1 METNKQ
7 LRSEQTVII
16 IGAGAAGLIAARQLS
31 GAGMKVIVIEAQSN
45 PGGRMHTLRQPGFSI
60 PLEAGAE
67 FIHGELPIT
76 LGLLQEAGIEFSAIA
91 GEMKTVRSGNW
102 ITDDPMNE
110 FWDELMAKMNE
121 VKEDMTIDA
130 FLAQHFSDP
139 KYTRLRDS
147 VIRFAE
153 GFDLADT
160 HKASMLAL
168 RQEWENGFE
177 EEQYRI
183 TGGYILLAE
192 YLVDCCRKNNVEF
205 YFSADVKEIS
215 WSSNQVTVSTG
226 ESKFEGNKLLV
237 TVSTGIMQSGKIRF
251 IPEPNEA
258 LQAYANIG
266 NGSVI
271 KFMLEFNQGFWRD
284 ELKDAGFVLSDEPVP
299 TWWTQGP
306 GDSKLLSGWLG
317 GPSVIKQ
324 SSMPDHALL
333 ELALK
338 SLSAIFHLPLEQL
351 QEILV
356 NSKIVDWTNHP
367 VSLGGYSYS
376 LPQSEEAKKV
386 LNIPIE
392 DTLFFAGE
400 ALYSGDAPGTV
411 EAAFS
416 TGEQAAVRI
425 LGSHGI

>member
-1 METNKQ
+1 METNKKLQ
-7 LRSEQTVII
+7 SGETVII

-31 GAGMKVIVIEAQSN
+31 DAGMKVIVIEARSF
-45 PGGRMHTLRQPGFSI
+45 PGGRMHTLREPGFSI
-60 PLEAGAE
+60 PVEAGAE

-91 GEMKTVRSGNW
+91 GEMKTVRSGKW
-102 ITDDPMNE
+102 IPDDPMNE
-110 FWDELMAKMNE
+110 SWDELMAKMKE
-121 VKEDMTIDA
+121 AKEDMTIDA
-130 FLAQHFSDP
+130 FLMQHFSDP
-139 KYTRLRDS
+139 KYAKLRDG
-147 VIRFAE
+147 VKRFAE

-160 HKASMLAL
+160 NKASMLAL
-168 RQEWENGFE
+168 KQEWENGFE

-205 YFSADVKEIS
+205 YFSAEVTEIS
-215 WSSNQVTVSTG
+215 WSSNRVTVITR
-226 ESKFEGNKLLV
+226 ESKFEGTKTLV

-251 IPEPNEA
+251 IPEPHAA

-271 KFMLEFNQGFWRD
+271 KFMLEFNDAFWRD

-317 GPSVIKQ
+317 GPSVLQ
-324 SSMPDHALL
+324 RSSLPGDELL
-333 ELALK
+333 DLALK
-338 SLSAIFHLPLEQL
+338 SLSAIFHVPAKDL
-351 QEILV
+351 QQKLV
-356 NSKIVDWTNHP
+356 KSKIVDWTNHP
-367 VSLGGYSYS
+367 ISLGGYSYS
-376 LPQSEEAKKV
+376 LPQSAEAKKV
-386 LNIPIE
+386 LNTPIE
-392 DTLFFAGE
+392 DTIFFAGE

-411 EAAFS
+411 EAALS
-416 TGEQAAVRI
+416 SGEQAAVRV
-425 LGSHGI
+425 LGSQ